1 MQPEITKIVSELTKG
16 YLGLLRT
23 RGCMDQTYVNAAPFF
38 YFSFV
43 RGMMRDAD
51 ADQPLTCGDERRRG
65 RGGVVCEV
73 SGSVTLQSLF
83 NVLFNQL
90 SLCVAKKQC
99 VCLPMID

>member
-1 MQPEITKIVSELTKG
+1 METSGEG
-16 YLGLLRT
+16 
-23 RGCMDQTYVNAAPFF
+23 
-38 YFSFV
+38 
-43 RGMMRDAD
+43 
-51 ADQPLTCGDERRRG
+51 G

-90 SLCVAKKQC
+90 LLCVAKKLC

>member
-1 MQPEITKIVSELTKG
+1 MHGSNLRECHT
-16 YLGLLRT
+16 LLLL
-23 RGCMDQTYVNAAPFF
+23 FF
-38 YFSFV
+38 FE
-43 RGMMRDAD
+43 GQD
-51 ADQPLTCGDERRRG
+51 ADQPLTCGDEWRGG

-90 SLCVAKKQC
+90 LLCVAKKLC